1 MSPPP
6 QRDVSVYVSM
16 SLGLFRWLVNWV
28 GERVVVVCGC
38 VCLCV
43 GMFVCECVWVCLY
56 FGERVSVCLSIYLSI
71 RVGGK
76 VIVCKGV
83 HVGVPAPVHL

>member
-38 VCLCV
+38 VCVCV
-43 GMFVCECVWVCLY
+43 GMFVFWRTCVSLSVYLCLSVWV
-56 FGERVSVCLSIYLSI
+56 GR
-71 RVGGK
+71 
-76 VIVCKGV
+76 
-83 HVGVPAPVHL
+83 